1 MYDSSLF
8 EQFITDIRVIDL
20 GQTVI
25 IDCCPEADLQNYE
38 TYELRCLRCEKIE
51 LNFDK
56 DMIDCI
62 EEDGC
67 IDLVEFSVK
76 EQKDNKRSVY
86 IHGRVVSL
94 TVICEEVKVM
104 K

>member
-1 MYDSSLF
+1 MS

-25 IDCCPEADLQNYE
+25 IDCCPGTAFHNYK
-38 TYELRCLRCEKIE
+38 TYELRCLRCEKIK
-51 LNFDK
+51 LNFYK

-86 IHGRVVSL
+86 IYGCVVSL